1 MHSEAMIPRML
12 VMSNGLCGLNRILSA
27 LLRESSRHRLG
38 NLPTAILQTVFAK
51 CAVLGQEEA
60 LFDELRNQ
68 IVRAYP
74 NPDRMGCPDE
84 SVTPQ
89 SGVRA
94 NHAIMEHAHTCGPCT
109 RQVSIF
115 VKEKAR
121 RRPAPEELVWF
132 LIWPCASGLWPL
144 QGYCGRTRFSLR
156 RPPLPTNG
164 IGGRFRVAHKRKPSN
179 DAYNVGQE
187 RHGTSWASITPTMFQ
202 FSKVSRVN

>member
-1 MHSEAMIPRML
+1 VRSQQDSFSTVER
-12 VMSNGLCGLNRILSA
+12 
-27 LLRESSRHRLG
+27 
-38 NLPTAILQTVFAK
+38 ILQTPSGESANGNLADGFAK

-94 NHAIMEHAHTCGPCT
+94 NHASWSTHTRVVHARG
-109 RQVSIF
+109 RFRSLS
-115 VKEKAR
+115 R
-121 RRPAPEELVWF
+121 RRPAEDPPPEELVWF

-144 QGYCGRTRFSLR
+144 SGYCGRTRFSLR

-164 IGGRFRVAHKRKPSN
+164 IGGRFRVSP
-179 DAYNVGQE
+179 
-187 RHGTSWASITPTMFQ
+187 
-202 FSKVSRVN
+202 